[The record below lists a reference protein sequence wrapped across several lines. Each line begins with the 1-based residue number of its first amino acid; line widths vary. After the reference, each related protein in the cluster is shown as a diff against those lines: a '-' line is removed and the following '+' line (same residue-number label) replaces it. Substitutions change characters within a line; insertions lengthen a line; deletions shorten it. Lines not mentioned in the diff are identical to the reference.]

1 MKKSFLILS
10 AVFLGLTACSSTPK
24 NPVDA
29 TPGRTAD
36 VEFLEANGPLTLT
49 FDEKGNWLSIRS
61 SATAPLVNNA
71 PEGVEIAFKTAT
83 MRAKRNLAEFM
94 SNDVK
99 STKSVQTISKS
110 YLKNIAQVDSS
121 NESNTSGDD
130 EDAASN
136 SQATKESRQKAN
148 TIAQKHPDAIVI
160 GSDQVAWREGA
171 PDIFISKP
179 LSTEKAIRQLQ
190 ANSDKIVY
198 FSTALSVQQYATG
211 FEQTLV
217 EHYKVK
223 FRKLSMAE
231 IERYV
236 AVEQPLHCA
245 GSFKCES
252 LGISLFE
259 QMIGQDQ
266 TTLMGMPMIQ
276 LCQILRQLN
285 ILVP

>member
-1 MKKSFLILS
+1 MKHPIIL
-10 AVFLGLTACSSTPK
+10 ASSSQTRKELMDRLKLDYQCMTPDIDESPQGE
-24 NPVDA
+24 NH
-29 TPGRTAD
+29 AD
-36 VEFLEANGPLTLT
+36 DL
-49 FDEKGNWLSIRS
+49 
-61 SATAPLVNNA
+61 
-71 PEGVEIAFKTAT
+71 
-83 MRAKRNLAEFM
+83 AKRLAFEKAQ
-94 SNDVK
+94 S
-99 STKSVQTISKS
+99 
-110 YLKNIAQVDSS
+110 IAEQYP
-121 NESNTSGDD
+121 E
-130 EDAASN
+130 
-136 SQATKESRQKAN
+136 
-148 TIAQKHPDAIVI
+148 AIVI

-171 PDIFISKP
+171 PDIFIGKP
-179 LSTEKAIRQLQ
+179 LSPEKAIRQLQ

-198 FSTALSVQQYATG
+198 FSTALSVQQKSRG

-223 FRKLSMAE
+223 FRKLSLDE

-236 AVEQPLHCA
+236 ALEQPLHCA

-285 ILVP
+285 LQIP

>member
-1 MKKSFLILS
+1 MNTQIIL
-10 AVFLGLTACSSTPK
+10 ASSSQTRKDLMDRLKIQYDCVVPDIDES
-24 NPVDA
+24 PR
-29 TPGRTAD
+29 GELHAD
-36 VEFLEANGPLTLT
+36 DLARRLAF
-49 FDEKGNWLSIRS
+49 EK
-61 SATAPLVNNA
+61 
-71 PEGVEIAFKTAT
+71 
-83 MRAKRNLAEFM
+83 AK
-94 SNDVK
+94 
-99 STKSVQTISKS
+99 
-110 YLKNIAQVDSS
+110 
-121 NESNTSGDD
+121 
-130 EDAASN
+130 
-136 SQATKESRQKAN
+136 
-148 TIAQKHPDAIVI
+148 TIAQRHPDSIVI

-171 PDIFISKP
+171 PDIFIGKP
-179 LSTEKAIRQLQ
+179 LSADKAIRQLQ

-198 FSTALSVQQYATG
+198 FSTALSVQQHSTG

-223 FRKLSMAE
+223 FRKLSLAE

-236 AVEQPLHCA
+236 AIEQPLYCA

-259 QMIGQDQ
+259 QMIGHDQ

>member
-1 MKKSFLILS
+1 MKRPIIL
-10 AVFLGLTACSSTPK
+10 ASSSQTRKELMDRLKLDYQCMTPDIDES
-24 NPVDA
+24 PQ
-29 TPGRTAD
+29 GESHAD
-36 VEFLEANGPLTLT
+36 DL
-49 FDEKGNWLSIRS
+49 
-61 SATAPLVNNA
+61 
-71 PEGVEIAFKTAT
+71 
-83 MRAKRNLAEFM
+83 AKRLAFEKAQ
-94 SNDVK
+94 S
-99 STKSVQTISKS
+99 
-110 YLKNIAQVDSS
+110 IAEQYP
-121 NESNTSGDD
+121 
-130 EDAASN
+130 
-136 SQATKESRQKAN
+136 K
-148 TIAQKHPDAIVI
+148 AIVI

-171 PDIFISKP
+171 PDIFIGKP
-179 LSTEKAIRQLQ
+179 LSPEKAIRQLQ

-198 FSTALSVQQYATG
+198 FSTALSVQQKSSG

-223 FRKLSMAE
+223 FRKLSLDE

-236 AVEQPLHCA
+236 TLEQPLHCA

-285 ILVP
+285 LQIP

>member
-1 MKKSFLILS
+1 MKRPIIL
-10 AVFLGLTACSSTPK
+10 ASSSQTRKELMDRLKLDYQCMTPDIDES
-24 NPVDA
+24 PQ
-29 TPGRTAD
+29 GESHAD
-36 VEFLEANGPLTLT
+36 DL
-49 FDEKGNWLSIRS
+49 
-61 SATAPLVNNA
+61 
-71 PEGVEIAFKTAT
+71 
-83 MRAKRNLAEFM
+83 AKRLAFEKAQ
-94 SNDVK
+94 S
-99 STKSVQTISKS
+99 
-110 YLKNIAQVDSS
+110 IAEQYP
-121 NESNTSGDD
+121 E
-130 EDAASN
+130 
-136 SQATKESRQKAN
+136 
-148 TIAQKHPDAIVI
+148 AIVI

-171 PDIFISKP
+171 PDIFIGKP
-179 LSTEKAIRQLQ
+179 LSPEKAIRQLQ

-198 FSTALSVQQYATG
+198 FSTALSVQQKSSG

-223 FRKLSMAE
+223 FRKLSLDE

-236 AVEQPLHCA
+236 ALEQPLHCA

-285 ILVP
+285 LQIP